1 MENGQIKIL
10 VVEDDNGI
18 NGMLQAAL
26 MREGYACV
34 GAYSGTEALL
44 HLKAASEQGK
54 ESERYALVIL
64 DLMLPGM
71 EGQEVLKALRE
82 FTDVPVIVL
91 SAKDALDTKVDLLT
105 LGANDY
111 MTKPFQ
117 LPELLVRVMV
127 QLRSTRRG
135 NVSSPDLSHRSL
147 AFDGDKKICT
157 VDGAPVLFTAQEL
170 KIMELFLR
178 HPGRVFSK
186 NEIYEYAWDD
196 FYVGEDKTIN
206 VHISNIR
213 QKLKQY
219 TDEEYIETVWG
230 LGFRLI

>member
-1 MENGQIKIL
+1 M
-10 VVEDDNGI
+10 EDDNGI
-18 NGMLQAAL
+18 NGMLQTAL

-44 HLKAASEQGK
+44 LLKAASEQGK

-111 MTKPFQ
+111 MTKPFE

-127 QLRSTRRG
+127 QLRGTRRE
-135 NVSSPDLSHRSL
+135 NVSSSNLSHRKL
-147 AFDGDKKICT
+147 AFDGDKKVCT
-157 VDGAPVLFTAQEL
+157 ISGSPVPFTAQEL
-170 KIMELFLR
+170 RIVELFLR

-196 FYVGEDKTIN
+196 FYVGEDKTIH